1 MSQEENQEMS
11 TDDNMAARST
21 DSSVNERRLRPIYD
35 CLDNGNNKKALQEAE
50 KLLKK
55 QKDFQCAKVLKALAL
70 IRLGRQDESLSTLKE
85 VHQEGPTD
93 DATLQ
98 AMTICY
104 RELQKPELIADI
116 YETAVKKEPQNEE
129 LYSHLF
135 MAYVRLGNYKKQ
147 QQTAMVLYKL
157 KPKNPYY
164 FWAVMSIV
172 MQACS
177 SNENL
182 AKTMYLPL
190 AERMTKK
197 FVQEDKIEAEAE
209 VQLYLMILNLQDKF
223 EEALDVLD
231 GPLGEKVVSHLD
243 VLPRKRAELLTKL
256 ERWPEVNSTYK
267 KLIMT
272 SPDQWSYYIEY
283 FNSVAKL
290 ADLEWRPDE
299 DSSLD
304 PPVDYTFD
312 MAAEFILT
320 LLKTQRD
327 HPALLDHFRGPHLAK
342 LELAFW
348 IRHRENSST
357 SALGNIIDL
366 LLAYFEKFGAKGSC
380 FLDMVRVV
388 DSFSLT
394 EEEKL
399 QVLERIKFS
408 LSSNGKEVK
417 LPDNVKEMQRHLCYV
432 QLCHYF
438 GHHENYSKE
447 DKLKLAIC
455 LYERYT
461 HGLQF
466 GKDLLSTDFKP
477 SDNYALLAAHIL
489 IDIWEEKEDEKFLIE
504 ALVMLETALKNSPSN
519 FQIKLLLLNLYNI
532 IGAVGASHTL
542 YESLDIKHVQQE
554 TLGYLITSHL
564 AACAHFSVASTVLTT
579 ALRFFNS
586 NFKDIQQIV
595 EFREKLNNSVQYTS
609 IAIERNILD
618 VLLETKSHQTAK
630 FVIGLME
637 VDPEKDKI
645 EWDKLSDN
653 RDLALFRMW
662 NSKHVKAMED
672 LKSVSLQEQVKWI
685 KLRYLIVRAVKAAFD
700 LTKSQAESN
709 HSEISNGEKRG
720 VQEVLEELLTLLK
733 EYLGNIDS
741 EILTYRQVP
750 VQAPAPT
757 RLKYY
762 LQGRYLQVLVSLLEY
777 LLYLQQLLE
786 GSQSSQTKLE
796 QLKNTVMESLQGI
809 FLRVQLETLSRTAE
823 KKVESMRKTL
833 EELVNAVETLSLSMV
848 LVNIGHT
855 LLKPAK
861 LLHTKKGKKKK
872 DLGLSIGLD
881 TFQSFNE
888 LVAGMEQAASSLQQM
903 LQQLDVTLV
912 GANLEA
918 TALNEP
924 EGDQEVVKDIREK
937 INKSYQVSV
946 RELND
951 IFYTK
956 IKYIQ
961 TLKLW

>member
-1 MSQEENQEMS
+1 
-11 TDDNMAARST
+11 MAARST

-104 RELQKPELIADI
+104 RELQKPELIDL
-116 YETAVKKEPQNEE
+116 TF
-129 LYSHLF
+129 L
-135 MAYVRLGNYKKQ
+135 
-147 QQTAMVLYKL
+147 L
-157 KPKNPYY
+157 K
-164 FWAVMSIV
+164 
-172 MQACS
+172 
-177 SNENL
+177 
-182 AKTMYLPL
+182 
-190 AERMTKK
+190 
-197 FVQEDKIEAEAE
+197 
-209 VQLYLMILNLQDKF
+209 VQLYLMILNLQDKY
-223 EEALDVLD
+223 EEALKVLD

-243 VLPRKRAELLTKL
+243 VLPRKRAELLTQL
-256 ERWPEVNSTYK
+256 GRWPEVNSTYK

-290 ADLEWRPDE
+290 VDLEWRPDE
-299 DSSLD
+299 ESSLD

-312 MAAEFILT
+312 MAAEFIMT

-348 IRHRENSST
+348 IQRRENSSI
-357 SALGNIIDL
+357 SPLGNIVDL
-366 LLAYFEKFGAKGSC
+366 LVTYFEKFGAKGSC

-394 EEEKL
+394 EEEKF

-408 LSSNGKEVK
+408 LSSNGREVK

-438 GHHENYSKE
+438 GHHENYLEE
-447 DKLKLAIC
+447 DKLKLAVC

-466 GKDLLSTDFKP
+466 GKELLSTDFKP

-489 IDIWEEKEDEKFLIE
+489 IDMWKDKEDEKFLTQ

-532 IGAVGASHTL
+532 IGAVGASHAL

-554 TLGYLITSHL
+554 TLGYLITNHL
-564 AACAHFSVASTVLTT
+564 AACAHFSTASTVLAT
-579 ALRFFNS
+579 ALRFFTS
-586 NFKDIQQIV
+586 NFKDTVDFLISCYKFGSFAKIQQIV

-609 IAIERNILD
+609 VAIERNILD
-618 VLLETKSHQTAK
+618 LLLESKSHQTTR

-645 EWDKLSDN
+645 EWDKLCDN

-662 NSKHVKAMED
+662 NNKHVKAMED

-685 KLRYLIVRAVKAAFD
+685 KLRHLIVRAIKAAFD
-700 LTKSQAESN
+700 LTKTQAESN

-720 VQEVLEELLTLLK
+720 VQEVLEELLTSLK

-741 EILTYRQVP
+741 KILTYRQVP

-762 LQGRYLQVLVSLLEY
+762 LQGYYLQVLVSLIEY
-777 LLYLQQLLE
+777 ILYLQQLVE
-786 GSQSSQTKLE
+786 GSQSSQAKLEE
-796 QLKNTVMESLQGI
+796 QLKNAVMESLQGI
-809 FLRVQLETLSRTAE
+809 FLRIQLETLSRISE

-872 DLGLSIGLD
+872 DSCLSIGVD

-888 LVAGMEQAASSLQQM
+888 LVAGMEQATLSLQQM

-912 GANLEA
+912 GAHLEA
-918 TALNEP
+918 TALN
-924 EGDQEVVKDIREK
+924 DQEEGQEIVKDIREK

-951 IFYTK
+951 ILYTK